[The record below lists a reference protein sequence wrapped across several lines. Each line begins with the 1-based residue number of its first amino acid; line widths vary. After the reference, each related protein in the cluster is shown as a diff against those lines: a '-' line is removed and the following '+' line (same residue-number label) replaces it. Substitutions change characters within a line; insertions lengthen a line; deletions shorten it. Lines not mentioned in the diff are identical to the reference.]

1 MSFFVAM
8 RVLKH
13 LGILSGRVVFR
24 VLSDKVLFESLVVDY
39 SKGSLMIDSSLG
51 LSVLFFWY
59 ASTLL
64 SKGAIIF
71 FIKTDVLFYIIS
83 SKRRSHLTDS

>member
-24 VLSDKVLFESLVVDY
+24 VLSDKFLFESLVVDY

-64 SKGAIIF
+64 SKGPIIF
-71 FIKTDVLFYIIS
+71 LLKPMFCFILYLQKEVHT
-83 SKRRSHLTDS
+83 

>member
-1 MSFFVAM
+1 MSYFVAQKSM
-8 RVLKH
+8 RALKH
-13 LGILSGRVVFR
+13 LGILSGRVLFK
-24 VLSDKVLFESLVVDY
+24 VLGDKVLFESLVVDY

-59 ASTLL
+59 ASTPL

-71 FIKTDVLFYIIS
+71 LLKPMFCFILYLQKDV
-83 SKRRSHLTDS
+83 HT